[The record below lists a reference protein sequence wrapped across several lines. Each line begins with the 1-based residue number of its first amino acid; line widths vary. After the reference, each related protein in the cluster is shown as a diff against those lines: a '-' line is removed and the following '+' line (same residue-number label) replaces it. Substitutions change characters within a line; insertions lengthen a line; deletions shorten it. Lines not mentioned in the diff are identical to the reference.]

1 MRIQQN
7 KSTLS
12 FFSEIETLT
21 LTINLYL
28 LGTEY
33 KFIVISSKKLKIFE
47 VLHHGII
54 PVLHLRHYSC
64 I

>member
-33 KFIVISSKKLKIFE
+33 K

-54 PVLHLRHYSC
+54 PVLHLRHYSR